1 MGDGTIDAGD
11 VTIGLRGLMARFLW
25 DGRSGLARTNVAL
38 ASSSNFSLLVREPAR
53 DRRPHCVV
61 CRFSI

>member
-25 DGRSGLARTNVAL
+25 DGRSGLAWVEWNLNQPERRQGAIR
-38 ASSSNFSLLVREPAR
+38 SEQAR
-53 DRRPHCVV
+53 
-61 CRFSI
+61 